1 MSTARRL
8 DNRRISKKTI
18 DTNSRLYR
26 FNIRK
31 KRKIKLV
38 LTRAIIIALLLIPLT
53 IVGRTLYINY
63 KCKDI
68 YYAVDYYM
76 TSKYAKD
83 YKLLR
88 VKEVNLTYE
97 DDKTAQVTASGLEDT
112 SPHKYSSYK
121 VSFEKTS
128 KGYWQIDNIS
138 PVNNDK

>member
-8 DNRRISKKTI
+8 DNRRITKRKI
-18 DTNSRLYR
+18 DENSRLYR
-26 FNIRK
+26 YNIRR
-31 KRKIKLV
+31 KRKIKLI
-38 LTRAIIIALLLIPLT
+38 LTRITIITLLLIPLT

-76 TSKYAKD
+76 TSKYAKN

-128 KGYWQIDNIS
+128 KGYWQIASIS
-138 PVNNDK
+138 PVNDEK

>member
-8 DNRRISKKTI
+8 DNRRIHKKTI
-18 DTNSRLYR
+18 DKNSRLYR

-31 KRKIKLV
+31 KRKIKLI
-38 LTRAIIIALLLIPLT
+38 LSRTIIIALLLIPLS
-53 IVGRTLYINY
+53 IIGRTLYVNY

-76 TSKYAKD
+76 TSKYAKE

-97 DDKTAQVTASGLEDT
+97 DNKIAQVTASGLEDT

-121 VSFEKTS
+121 VSFEKTPN
-128 KGYWQIDNIS
+128 GYWQIDNIS